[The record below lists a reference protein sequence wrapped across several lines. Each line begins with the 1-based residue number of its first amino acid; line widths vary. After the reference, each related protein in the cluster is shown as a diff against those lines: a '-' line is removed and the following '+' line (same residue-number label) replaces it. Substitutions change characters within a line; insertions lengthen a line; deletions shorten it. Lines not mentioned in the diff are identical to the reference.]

1 VPTQDQ
7 RPKRDIGLAGSGNM
21 QIREVVGITEEE
33 FEEAYQN
40 YMSERLAGN
49 IDAMGNPLKGNYYDS
64 SGNLVVRPDDGPDQ
78 PIIPMTTPE
87 DPDEEDD
94 DNDGRGTLYTC
105 GRANKNY
112 DLTNNAAFRFWNDNN
127 GDINYIS
134 SYNGV
139 GNAIKAD
146 EYNNRLIQID
156 GDRYSLLLIR
166 DDLTLMGIG
175 QSQHKQ
181 FSTTDNNGAN
191 RMVIFDDNLQPIE
204 STNPID

>member
-1 VPTQDQ
+1 MADEQPDTSWLDEVLEDAATKREENPAMVPPSVSTEDNSQVLSPE
-7 RPKRDIGLAGSGNM
+7 RVSGLSNIIDIA
-21 QIREVVGITEEE
+21 VGYETVH
-33 FEEAYQN
+33 
-40 YMSERLAGN
+40 L
-49 IDAMGNPLKGNYYDS
+49 L
-64 SGNLVVRPDDGPDQ
+64 
-78 PIIPMTTPE
+78 
-87 DPDEEDD
+87 EDD

-112 DLTNNAAFRFWNDNN
+112 DQTNNAAFRFWNDNN

-181 FSTTDNNGAN
+181 FSITDNNGAN